1 MGAAPSLRPGMWEPT
16 WPGPSEASHTLAR
29 PLAPQKCPSGSP
41 SVPSHL
47 QPDPYPGPPDVDE
60 CEQNPDIC
68 DGGQC
73 TNMPG
78 GHHCLCYDGF
88 VATLDM
94 RMCVG
99 EELGLRTG
107 GGGSFTSPTRP
118 STRGRWATQ
127 TLVPFPEHVGRGDTG
142 SFSVVCSWHLHPR
155 PCTETCGI
163 LFTAA
168 ETTPPNLVLL
178 NTLIKHPLCTQR
190 CIQPGV
196 CPALG
201 VTL

>member
-16 WPGPSEASHTLAR
+16 WPGPNEASHTLAR
-29 PLAPQKCPSGSP
+29 PLTPQKCPWGSP

-78 GHHCLCYDGF
+78 GHRCLCYDGF

-99 EELGLRTG
+99 EELGLYTG
-107 GGGSFTSPTRP
+107 GGGSFTSLTRP
-118 STRGRWATQ
+118 STRRQVGNADARP
-127 TLVPFPEHVGRGDTG
+127 VPGTRGQGRGRFVLGGLLLAT
-142 SFSVVCSWHLHPR
+142 CTPR

-168 ETTPPNLVLL
+168 ETPPNLVLL
-178 NTLIKHPLCTQR
+178 NTLIKHPLCTQH
-190 CIQPGV
+190 IQPGA
-196 CPALG
+196 CPALR
-201 VTL
+201 VTV